1 MNKLSIKEAFGSA
14 WKIFSTNVWVFVGS
28 TALIGAVSFISDK
41 ISNGKGLFDFII
53 GLATAVLLW
62 WLYIGFIRIA
72 MTAHAGGSISFE
84 MLFKEK
90 GMMLWHYILATIL
103 SGLCV
108 IVGLVLLI
116 VPGIMLQI
124 GLMFVPFLIL
134 DKNMQPV
141 AALKESWRLTKGYKW
156 KLFGFLCVLI
166 LVNIAGT
173 LAAFVGLLVSIPL
186 SLLALTYL
194 YRELEKGVQMEPVV
208 STTPSA
214 Q

>member
-14 WKIFSTNVWVFVGS
+14 WKIFSTNVWIFVGS
-28 TALIGAVSFISDK
+28 TAFIGAVSFISDK
-41 ISNGKGLFDFII
+41 ISNDKGLFDFII

-62 WLYIGFIRIA
+62 WLYIGFIRMA

-84 MLFKEK
+84 MLFGEK
-90 GMMLWHYILATIL
+90 GTTLWHYIVAVIL
-103 SGLCV
+103 SAISVL
-108 IVGLVLLI
+108 IGLVLLI

-156 KLFGFLCVLI
+156 KLFGFLCILI
-166 LVNIAGT
+166 LVNIAGI

-186 SLLALTYL
+186 SLLVLTYV
-194 YRELEKGVQMEPVV
+194 YRQLEKGVQMEPVASV
-208 STTPSA
+208 ST